1 MGRTTAIKEKGS
13 DSRRSDT
20 KGDFSLGTNCGSD
33 SVADPCLST
42 TSCTE
47 KEKDLPP
54 VIVDRVHDPIEC
66 FCLLRIEMR
75 KTVINPLSHLDRI
88 ISKLLAEDRVIDDS
102 SPLLLWSIHVLYVRK
117 TLSTGLY
124 GEELN
129 EMKAIIEDIIVCRIW
144 NTASDE
150 PVT

>member
-1 MGRTTAIKEKGS
+1 MGCTTTIKEKGS

-20 KGDFSLGTNCGSD
+20 KGNLSLGTNCGSD
-33 SVADPCLST
+33 SVADLCLST

-54 VIVDRVHDPIEC
+54 VIVDRIHDPIKC
-66 FCLLRIEMR
+66 FCLLEIEMR
-75 KTVINPLSHLDRI
+75 IMVLNPLCHLDWI
-88 ISKLLAEDRVIDDS
+88 ISKLLTEDRVIDDS
-102 SPLLLWSIHVLYVRK
+102 GPLLLWSIHVLYVGK

-124 GEELN
+124 SEELN
-129 EMKAIIEDIIVCRIW
+129 EMKAIIEDIIICRIW